1 MRNRGF
7 EPWTFKSYLGY
18 QHFVIYDNNRD
29 QRKKDSKKT
38 LTATIVE
45 IKTKA
50 NVAEKASALVAATD
64 HGGKFLNTFTPVI
77 NSAWIIDSGATDH
90 MTFDSRQVSPLRPSS
105 QKIVSTANG
114 NTTPVIGEGS
124 LTLTDTLNLDSVLVV
139 PSLDYNLLSVSQI
152 TAALSCIVIFWPEFC
167 VIKASKQD
175 RRLVVVLSGENS
187 ITWTCSQR
195 IQISCNKP

>member
-7 EPWTFKSYLGY
+7 EPRTFRSCLGY
-18 QHFVIYDNNRD
+18 QHFVINDNNRD

-38 LTATIVE
+38 STATVAE

-50 NVAEKASALVAATD
+50 NVAEKVSALVAATD

-90 MTFDSRQVSPLRPSS
+90 MTFDSRQVSPLRLSS

-114 NTTPVIGEGS
+114 NTTLVIGE
-124 LTLTDTLNLDSVLVV
+124 
-139 PSLDYNLLSVSQI
+139 
-152 TAALSCIVIFWPEFC
+152 
-167 VIKASKQD
+167 
-175 RRLVVVLSGENS
+175 
-187 ITWTCSQR
+187 
-195 IQISCNKP
+195 

>member
-7 EPWTFKSYLGY
+7 EPWTFRSCLGY
-18 QHFVIYDNNRD
+18 HHFVINDNNRD
-29 QRKKDSKKT
+29 QRKKNSKKT
-38 LTATIVE
+38 STTTVTE
-45 IKTKA
+45 IKTKT
-50 NVAEKASALVAATD
+50 NVAEKVSALVAATD
-64 HGGKFLNTFTPVI
+64 HYGKFLNTFTPVI

-90 MTFDSRQVSPLRPSS
+90 MTFDSRQVSTLRPSS

-152 TAALSCIVIFWPEFC
+152 TAVLSCIVIFWPDFYVLKDIQTRQTIGC
-167 VIKASKQD
+167 GIKRGKHYYLD
-175 RRLVVVLSGENS
+175 L
-187 ITWTCSQR
+187 
-195 IQISCNKP
+195 

>member
-1 MRNRGF
+1 M
-7 EPWTFKSYLGY
+7 
-18 QHFVIYDNNRD
+18 
-29 QRKKDSKKT
+29 
-38 LTATIVE
+38 
-45 IKTKA
+45 
-50 NVAEKASALVAATD
+50 VAAID
-64 HGGKFLNTFTPVI
+64 YGGKFLNTFTPVI

-124 LTLTDTLNLDSVLVV
+124 LTLTDTLNLDFVLVV

-152 TAALSCIVIFWPEFC
+152 TTSP
-167 VIKASKQD
+167 
-175 RRLVVVLSGENS
+175 
-187 ITWTCSQR
+187 SQR